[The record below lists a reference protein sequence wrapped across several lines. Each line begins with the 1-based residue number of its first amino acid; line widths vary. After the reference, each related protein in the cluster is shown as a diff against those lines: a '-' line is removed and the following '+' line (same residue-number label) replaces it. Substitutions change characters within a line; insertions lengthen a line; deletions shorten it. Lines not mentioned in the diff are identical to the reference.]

1 GFAMNLQNPK
11 YMDGRVRQAISLA
24 IDRDLLMTILYQGL
38 GQVMH
43 AIPWL
48 FVWDEQPTVENGLL
62 GPWTRYD
69 PAEAKKLLS
78 AAGAEGLEM
87 VNIFFPYSSAY
98 EQTPDI
104 LTDMFRDVG
113 ITMTGGAADYTEF
126 NSQWVGRMLEDVSTA
141 GWGTI
146 GFDAE
151 NYFYNSMHSTAPGN
165 RWRFNDPKLDELTEA
180 QQVELDPE
188 ARKLIFQEIWNYEL
202 EKAYRPVIGGGGGF
216 FVYQP
221 WLRGIRFGGA
231 LSTTN
236 IYQDWGDII
245 PFGWID
251 K

>member
-1 GFAMNLQNPK
+1 
-11 YMDGRVRQAISLA
+11 
-24 IDRDLLMTILYQGL
+24 
-38 GQVMH
+38 
-43 AIPWL
+43 
-48 FVWDEQPTVENGLL
+48 
-62 GPWTRYD
+62 
-69 PAEAKKLLS
+69 
-78 AAGAEGLEM
+78 
-87 VNIFFPYSSAY
+87 
-98 EQTPDI
+98 
-104 LTDMFRDVG
+104 
-113 ITMTGGAADYTEF
+113 MTGGAADYTEF
-126 NSQWVGRMLEDVSTA
+126 NSTWVGRQLEDVSTA

-180 QQVELDPE
+180 QQVELHPE
-188 ARKLIFQEIWNYEL
+188 ARKAIFQEIWNYEL

-245 PFGWID
+245 AYGWID